1 MKGNKMVGHYEEIF
15 QTTQSTRLTG
25 NYPLYVLMLSSGVEE
40 VPLVML
46 FVYIHILSQYVW
58 QE

>member
-1 MKGNKMVGHYEEIF
+1 MVGHYEEIF
-15 QTTQSTRLTG
+15 QTTQSTRVTG